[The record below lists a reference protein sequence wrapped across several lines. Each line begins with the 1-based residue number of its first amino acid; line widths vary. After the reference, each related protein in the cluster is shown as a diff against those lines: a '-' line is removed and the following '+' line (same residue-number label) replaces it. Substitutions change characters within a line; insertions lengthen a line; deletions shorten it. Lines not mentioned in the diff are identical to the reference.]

1 MARGCW
7 PEPKA
12 PAAGAATPT
21 ETNMN
26 RLALVLL
33 ATTTLSGAAA
43 AQEITEFNIGILGG
57 ENAQDRM
64 TSTECLRV
72 KTEEL
77 LGVPV
82 KLFTP
87 ADYDGVIQGL
97 LGGTLDYA
105 WLGASAYAKVYLT
118 DPEAVDIMLTK
129 QNVDG
134 STGYYSIGFARADA
148 GIATIE
154 DAKGKVFAFAD
165 PNSTSGFLVPAAEL
179 SATYGKLEDY
189 FSEVK
194 MSGGHEQT
202 VVGVANGDFAA
213 GVSWADGLGN
223 WEDGYTSGAF
233 RKAADA
239 GLVDMNQLVEIWR
252 SKMIPEG
259 PLVVRRA
266 LPQDVKDKVYA
277 MMDTMWET
285 DPECAYNVA
294 AGEAKD
300 FVPVTHDDYLG
311 IIAARQMQEG
321 M

>member
-1 MARGCW
+1 MKTLVLAL
-7 PEPKA
+7 
-12 PAAGAATPT
+12 AATT
-21 ETNMN
+21 
-26 RLALVLL
+26 AL
-33 ATTTLSGAAA
+33 TAAA
-43 AQEITEFNIGILGG
+43 SAQQITEFNIGILGG
-57 ENAQDRM
+57 ENAQDRL
-64 TSTECLRV
+64 TATECLRV

-77 LGVPV
+77 LGAPV
-82 KLFTP
+82 KVFPP

-118 DPEAVDIMLTK
+118 DPEAVDVMLTK

-134 STGYYSIGFARADA
+134 SIGYYSIGFARTDS
-148 GIATIE
+148 GITNMDE
-154 DAKGKVFAFAD
+154 AKGKVFAFGD

-179 SATYGKLEDY
+179 TAKYGKLEDY
-189 FSEVK
+189 FAEVK

-202 VVGVANGDFAA
+202 IVGVANGDFAA

-239 GLVDMNQLVEIWR
+239 GLVDMNTIQEIWR
-252 SKMIPEG
+252 STLIPEG
-259 PLVVRRA
+259 PLVVRKA
-266 LPQDVKDKVYA
+266 LPQDVKDKMYTLL
-277 MMDTMWET
+277 DTMWET

-300 FVPVTHDDYLG
+300 FVPVKHEDYLG
-311 IIAARQMQEG
+311 IIAARKMQEG

>member
-1 MARGCW
+1 MKTLLSVLA
-7 PEPKA
+7 A
-12 PAAGAATPT
+12 TSILAGA
-21 ETNMN
+21 
-26 RLALVLL
+26 VQ
-33 ATTTLSGAAA
+33 
-43 AQEITEFNIGILGG
+43 AQEITGFNIGILGG
-57 ENAQDRM
+57 ENAQDRLA
-64 TSTECLRV
+64 STECLRV

-105 WLGASAYAKVYLT
+105 WLGASAYAKVFVT
-118 DPEAVDIMLTK
+118 NPDAVDVLLTK
-129 QNVDG
+129 QNLDG
-134 STGYYSIGFARADA
+134 TTGYYSIGFARVDS
-148 GIATIE
+148 GIASMD

-165 PNSTSGFLVPAAEL
+165 PNSTSGYLVPAAEL
-179 SATYGKLEDY
+179 TENYGTLENY

-202 VVGVANGDFAA
+202 IVGVANGDFAA

-223 WEDGYTSGAF
+223 WEDGFTSGAF
-233 RKAADA
+233 RKAADS
-239 GLVDMNQLVEIWR
+239 GLVDMSTMQEIWR

-259 PLVVRRA
+259 PMVVRRE
-266 LPQDVKDKVYA
+266 LPQDVKDKLYA
-277 MMDTMWET
+277 MLDTMWAD

-294 AGEAKD
+294 AGEAQD
-300 FVPVTHDDYLG
+300 FVPITHDDYLG
-311 IIAARQMQEG
+311 IIAARKLQEG